1 MANRV
6 LVSAQDGI
14 SVPRWLA
21 NVEPFV
27 HTVLEKL
34 SFDGEEISVLFCKDD
49 FMRTLNKTYRGIDS
63 ATDVLSFEDG
73 GEYEDEDGSWL
84 CAGDIAVS
92 LDMLP
97 KNAEY
102 FETDENTELKR
113 LLIHGIL
120 HLNGMEHEP
129 EHIEKGAAPKCGML
143 CLQEKTVAELST
155 EIIIEN

>member
-6 LVSAQDGI
+6 LVSVQDGI
-14 SVPRWLA
+14 TAPLWLE

-27 HTVLEKL
+27 HTVLETL
-34 SFDGEEISVLFCKDD
+34 SFDGEEISVLFCGDD
-49 FMRTLNKTYRGIDS
+49 FMQDLNKMYRGIDRP
-63 ATDVLSFEDG
+63 TDVLSFENG
-73 GEYEDEDGSWL
+73 EEYEDENGLWL

-97 KNAEY
+97 KNAAY
-102 FETDENTELKR
+102 FETDMNTELKR

-129 EHIEKGAAPKCGML
+129 EHIEKGITPKCEML
-143 CLQEKTVAELST
+143 CLQEKTVAALSAAT
-155 EIIIEN
+155 VIG

>member
-6 LVSAQDGI
+6 LVSVQDGI
-14 SVPRWLA
+14 SAPQWLE

-27 HTVLEKL
+27 HTVLEHL
-34 SFDGEEISVLFCKDD
+34 SFDGEEISVLFCGDD
-49 FMRTLNKTYRGIDS
+49 FMQELNKTYRGIDS
-63 ATDVLSFEDG
+63 ATDVLSFEN
-73 GEYEDEDGSWL
+73 GEQYEDEYGAWL

-97 KNAEY
+97 KNAAY

-129 EHIEKGAAPKCGML
+129 EHIEKGVVPKCEML
-143 CLQEKTVAELST
+143 CIQEKTVAELSA
-155 EIIIEN
+155 ENIIEQ